1 MAQMKT
7 VNEGTVGVVSADG
20 FGRAV
25 TKLVGYTLQR
35 HLSQPEEWVRTTTC
49 YEFEDGSEAVRV
61 AAGEYLDP
69 ATGEIFKA

>member
-25 TKLVGYTLQR
+25 TKLASYTLQEY
-35 HLSQPEEWVRTTTC
+35 LSQPSDWVRTTTRF
-49 YEFEDGSEAVRV
+49 EFEDGSEAICLEPGV
-61 AAGEYLDP
+61 YQDP
-69 ATGEIFKA
+69 GTGEVFKA